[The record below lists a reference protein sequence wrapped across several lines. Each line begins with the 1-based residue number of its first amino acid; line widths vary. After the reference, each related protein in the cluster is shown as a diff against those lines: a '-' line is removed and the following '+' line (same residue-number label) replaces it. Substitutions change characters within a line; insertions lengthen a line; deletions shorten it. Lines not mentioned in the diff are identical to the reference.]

1 MEKAYPGS
9 LRHWEIYGVDIV
21 LAADGTAYARFVGW
35 SQKIEIGGAKVIAPL
50 EDTESAQQAPFNGI
64 PLFMF
69 EGDECYS
76 TIKASLARM
85 FREGHL
91 KDTVE
96 VTLPHGSQRTFKV

>member
-21 LAADGTAYARFVGW
+21 LAADGTACAHFVGW
-35 SQKIEIGGAKVIAPL
+35 SQKIEIGGAQVIAPL
-50 EDTESAQQAPFNGI
+50 EDTESAQQASFNGI